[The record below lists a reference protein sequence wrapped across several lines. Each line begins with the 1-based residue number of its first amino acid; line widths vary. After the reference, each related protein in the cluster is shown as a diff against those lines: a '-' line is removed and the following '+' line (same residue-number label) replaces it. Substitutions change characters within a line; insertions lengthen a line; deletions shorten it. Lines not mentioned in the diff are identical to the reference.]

1 MILDSGFYI
10 SANETQFN
18 PSSNF
23 TAFSDFPEDV
33 LSVPTEELA
42 VADTDPSPGQ
52 RTLHDAN
59 VAVAENVPPSRRAT
73 SPSPSEVQVLSLV
86 CFETQKMTTPWRSEN
101 WSESQ
106 EEFVN

>member
-10 SANETQFN
+10 SANETQFK

-42 VADTDPSPGQ
+42 VEDASPGQ
-52 RTLHDAN
+52 RPLHDAN
-59 VAVAENVPPSRRAT
+59 VPVAENVPPSRRAT
-73 SPSPSEVQVLSLV
+73 SPSPSEVQVLSSD
-86 CFETQKMTTPWRSEN
+86 CFETQKMTTPLRLQN

-106 EEFVN
+106 GEFVN

>member
-18 PSSNF
+18 PSGNF

-42 VADTDPSPGQ
+42 VEDASPGQ
-52 RTLHDAN
+52 RPLHAMMMLMS
-59 VAVAENVPPSRRAT
+59 VAENVPT
-73 SPSPSEVQVLSLV
+73 WCLQ
-86 CFETQKMTTPWRSEN
+86 N

>member
-18 PSSNF
+18 PYGKF

-42 VADTDPSPGQ
+42 VEDASPGQ
-52 RTLHDAN
+52 RPLHDAN
-59 VAVAENVPPSRRAT
+59 VPVAENVPPSRRAT
-73 SPSPSEVQVLSLV
+73 SPSPSEVQVLSLD
-86 CFETQKMTTPWRSEN
+86 CFETQKMTTPWRSQN

>member
-18 PSSNF
+18 PSGNF

-42 VADTDPSPGQ
+42 VEDASPGQ
-52 RTLHDAN
+52 RPLHAMMLMS
-59 VAVAENVPPSRRAT
+59 VAENVPPSRRAT
-73 SPSPSEVQVLSLV
+73 SPSPSEVQVLSLD
-86 CFETQKMTTPWRSEN
+86 CFETQKMTTPWCLQN

>member
-18 PSSNF
+18 PSGNF

-42 VADTDPSPGQ
+42 VEDASPGQ
-52 RTLHDAN
+52 RPLHAMMLMS
-59 VAVAENVPPSRRAT
+59 VAENVPPSRRAT
-73 SPSPSEVQVLSLV
+73 SPSPSEVQVLSLD
-86 CFETQKMTTPWRSEN
+86 CFKTQKMTTPWRSQN

>member
-18 PSSNF
+18 PYGKF

-42 VADTDPSPGQ
+42 VEDAYPGQ
-52 RTLHDAN
+52 RPLHDAKVP
-59 VAVAENVPPSRRAT
+59 VAGNVPPSRRAT
-73 SPSPSEVQVLSLV
+73 SPSPSEVQVLSLD
-86 CFETQKMTTPWRSEN
+86 CFETQKMTTPWCLQN

>member
-18 PSSNF
+18 PYGKF

-42 VADTDPSPGQ
+42 VDDAYPAQ
-52 RTLHDAN
+52 RPLHDAKVL
-59 VAVAENVPPSRRAT
+59 VAGNVPSSRRAY
-73 SPSPSEVQVLSLV
+73 SPSPSEVQVLSLD
-86 CFETQKMTTPWRSEN
+86 CFETQKMTTPWHLQN